1 MLFEAPELDEDED
14 AVLARI
20 DELKAVLALRLHE
33 PRRWTGSIRRQMFA
47 RAIQGS
53 NTIEGYTATV
63 DDVGAIV
70 DREEP
75 LDAKDETRLALEG
88 YRDAMTY
95 ILQVA
100 PDPDLQCST
109 QLIKSIHFMMTGYD
123 LAKSPGRWRPGVV
136 YVRND
141 ETGEIVY
148 EGAPAEQ
155 VPELMEELSGDLQA
169 SQASDPIVHAAMIH
183 LNLVLVH
190 PFRDGNGRMGRALQ
204 SLVLA
209 KDGVLS
215 PVFMSIEEY
224 LGRNTDDYYRVLAEV
239 GRGRWNPSGDV
250 RPWIRFSLTAHLR
263 QAATMA
269 RRIDEAERL
278 WGELELIVDRSRV
291 HERTVHA
298 LYDAAMGW
306 RVRRSTYQ
314 SVLDHAGEPVSEQAA
329 TRDLK
334 ALVDA
339 ELLIPHG
346 EKRGRFY
353 SAGPVLMSLRNEMVH
368 ARPPRDEADPFAPPL
383 VR

>member
-1 MLFEAPELDEDED
+1 MLFEAPELDEIEIDI
-14 AVLARI
+14 LGRI
-20 DELKAVLALRLHE
+20 EHLKQMLALRMHE
-33 PRRWTGSIRRQMFA
+33 PRRWIGSIRRQMFA

-75 LDAKDETRLALEG
+75 LDAKDETLLALQG

-95 ILQVA
+95 IVQIA
-100 PDPDLQCST
+100 QDPHFGFGT
-109 QLIKSIHFMMTGYD
+109 QLFKSLHFMMTGYD
-123 LAKSPGRWRPGVV
+123 LTKSPGRWRPGVV
-136 YVRND
+136 YVRRD

-148 EGAPAEQ
+148 EGAPAEE
-155 VPELMEELSGDLQA
+155 VAVLMEELSA
-169 SQASDPIVHAAMIH
+169 SLKSGPETEPIVHAAMAH
-183 LNLVLVH
+183 LNMVMVH

-209 KDGVLS
+209 RDGVLS

-224 LGRNTDDYYRVLAEV
+224 LGRNTDAYYRVLAEV
-239 GRGRWNPSGDV
+239 GDGRWNPTRDA
-250 RPWIRFSLTAHLR
+250 RPWIRFNLTAHLR
-263 QAATMA
+263 QAGTMA

-278 WGELELIVDRSRV
+278 WDELERVVDRSRV
-291 HERTVHA
+291 PERAIHA

-306 RVRRSTYQ
+306 RIRRSTYQ
-314 SVLDHAGEPVSEQAA
+314 AVLDNAGESISEQAA

-334 ALVDA
+334 SLVEA
-339 ELLIPHG
+339 ELLAAHG

-353 SAGPVLMSLRNEMVH
+353 VSGPTLQQVRNEMVH
-368 ARPPRDEADPFAPPL
+368 RRPPRDDTDPFAS
-383 VR
+383 VS